1 VIIQYILYKMSQE
14 QSTQS
19 VSNANNAKSDN
30 ILDGNAEF
38 QIIDWYS
45 ENYDKRDS
53 EDDSGAQNE
62 YGGYNDR
69 VGYESDDEERE
80 GYEYDEEQERYIR
93 VDENGDPIEQEE
105 LSAQYTIY
113 MFGRDMNN
121 RTYNVEVREFT
132 PYFYIRIPDGANS
145 DKHRKAFEEWVRQNM
160 GMKHRDGLLRTTL
173 LQKKS
178 FRNFDN
184 HKTYNFV
191 RLVFNNTTSMQNAV
205 GLFQD
210 RVKSAS
216 DDRKS
221 KLYPKRNLYIPG
233 IKSPQGFIYSVYEN
247 MIDSLLKFIHHK
259 SIQPVGWVRLPKGKF
274 QIRDNNLTHCDYNL
288 SVCWNDV
295 KVVERDTNSPF
306 RVMAFDIECDSAHGD
321 FPLPI
326 KDYTKLGR
334 EIYMTYLKIEKKIT
348 ELRQEART
356 LEKSI
361 SYTEAR
367 LAEQEKEKEKEKSKK
382 ANAKKSIVPS
392 SSLTGEKMIENIPE
406 AKEDLERIQVS
417 LNSLVNLMEHKREY
431 AWACIHKAFGLVPE
445 FIEVE
450 EGEEDDEDDEEEK
463 VNEKDKKKG
472 KNASFDPDEPMVGS
486 YDWIYN
492 YRTYIDD
499 INTVYPKNASA
510 KPAETV
516 IKRVSKVI
524 ENQLVVPTDE
534 KSIDRKN
541 AQAKAIQHIIDSL
554 NKNFPALEGDKTIQ
568 IGMSF
573 IKYGQTTPYQ
583 NYMITVGTC
592 TPLHNA
598 ITIECQTER
607 ELLLKFREIL
617 LKEDPDIITGYNID
631 GFDTAWLF
639 KRASECG
646 ISDTFS
652 KLSRFNDFKSILKER
667 QVKSATGELVR
678 REYVELPGRIQL
690 DIMPQV
696 QKSYNLESYKLDDV
710 SAEFMNGKVESF
722 EYDEKADRTKIYTNA
737 TKGMHVR
744 NYVMFNEID
753 GYLEKKYRDGQKF
766 EVRDMGVTDDGKK
779 WFIVDSHIKLNMTR
793 KCLWCLGKDDTSPS
807 DIFRLQKGT
816 AEDRYIIAKYCMM
829 DVILCIELLNKLEL
843 LNNNIGMANVCR
855 NPLSWIINRGQGVK
869 ILSLVAY
876 FIREK
881 GYLLPFLYK
890 DLIERESYEGAVVLD
905 PMPNI
910 YIDDPISV
918 LDYGS
923 LYPSSMIERNLSHE
937 TIISANDKT
946 YLGEEGAKLLNELGY
961 DYEDVTYDTYGYTSN
976 GSKVKTGVKTVRY
989 VQYRDGSKGIIPQIL
1004 QYLIK
1009 NRKDTRN
1016 KIAYQTC
1023 VLSNGKTVTGMYNE
1037 KKRTIRDDKGTF
1049 EIPEGVTVVSTEETY
1064 NEFQQKV
1071 LDGLQLAFKITA
1083 NSLYGQ
1089 IGAMT
1094 SDIYYK
1100 EIAASTT
1107 ATGRERLIQAKE
1119 YAENTQNYPQKLND
1133 GRTIYLQNKVIYG
1146 DSCTGDTPIMLRV
1159 GSEIQLQTIAD
1170 FDESKWSA
1178 YREFKSDDPELTD
1191 KQQVNMENEN
1201 VSIWTHKGWAKVRR
1215 VIRHHTYK
1223 KIYRVLT
1230 HQGCVDVTEDHSL
1243 LDLNANQ
1250 IKPKD
1255 CQIGMELLHSFPMC
1269 GSIGTLYDTHEFKT
1283 ESKLEAQRYY
1293 THNRDN
1299 GYHVSIQVIDSQYI
1313 LERQWTPIENN
1324 AIVDIRILHEKYDDY
1339 VYDIETEAG
1348 VFHAGIGSMIIKNTD
1363 SVFVRFQCL
1372 DDDGKPLSG
1381 REARAKSIKLAIDT
1395 EHAIQKTILRDPQVL
1410 EYEKT
1415 FHPFILFSKKR
1426 YIGDLYEFDPDK
1438 FARKSM
1444 GIVLKRRDNAP
1455 IVKIVYGE
1463 VIDTIMKEKNIPK
1476 AVSLFQRRMRS
1487 LANNEHID
1495 IDTLIITKTLSSFYK
1510 DPDRIAHKVL
1520 ADRMAERDPGN
1531 RPLTGDRIPF
1541 VYIKKKGKNVL
1552 QGDRIEHPDYY
1563 KQQMMNTE
1571 FEAETMK
1578 IDAEFYIM
1586 NQVRKPVTQIFALC
1600 IDKIPGFKG
1609 DMKVYDKKYKELITE
1624 GKHQINEC
1632 IKRVNE
1638 LKRRD
1643 VEKLIMSDVMI
1654 ILGHQRDKTQSIEN
1668 FFKKVSK
1675 NVKEGS
1681 EDTSNL

>member
-1 VIIQYILYKMSQE
+1 MPQLPP
-14 QSTQS
+14 
-19 VSNANNAKSDN
+19 SD
-30 ILDGNAEF
+30 IEF

-45 ENYDKRDS
+45 ENYDKRDN
-53 EDDSGAQNE
+53 DDDTGAQNE
-62 YGGYNDR
+62 YGGYNDNN
-69 VGYESDDEERE
+69 YNDDSDGDDHEM
-80 GYEYDEEQERYIR
+80 EYDEEQQRYIR

-105 LSAQYTIY
+105 LSAKYVIHI
-113 MFGRDMNN
+113 FGRDKQGN
-121 RTYNVEVREFT
+121 TYSVEVREFT
-132 PYFYIRIPDGANS
+132 PYFYVRVPDHATGK
-145 DKHRKAFEEWVRQNM
+145 KHREAFEGWVRESM
-160 GMKHRDGLLRTTL
+160 HFKHRDGLLHTTL
-173 LQKKS
+173 VQKKS

-184 HKTYNFV
+184 HRTYNFI

-205 GLFQD
+205 QLFQH
-210 RVKSAS
+210 RVKDSS
-216 DDRKS
+216 DSRFS
-221 KLYPKRNLYIPG
+221 KLYPKRNVSIPG
-233 IKSPQGFIYSVYEN
+233 VTTASGFQFDLYEN
-247 MIDSLLKFIHHK
+247 MIDPLLKFIHHK
-259 SIQPVGWVRLPKGKF
+259 SVKPVGWVRMSSKNVEV
-274 QIRDNNLTHCDYNL
+274 RDTTLSNCTYNL
-288 SVCWNDV
+288 AVKWTDIKVIDV
-295 KVVERDTNSPF
+295 EETAPF

-321 FPLPI
+321 FPVPI

-334 EIYMTYLKIEKKIT
+334 EIYMTYVKIEKRIT
-348 ELRQEART
+348 ELGQEIKT
-356 LEKSI
+356 LEKNI
-361 SYTEAR
+361 RFTETK
-367 LAEQEKEKEKEKSKK
+367 LAEQAEKATKGKK
-382 ANAKKSIVPS
+382 KNASASTSASASALS
-392 SSLTGEKMIENIPE
+392 SFGISSTMGDGKMVEDIDG
-406 AKEDLERIQVS
+406 AKETLSDLQNQLESLQRIV
-417 LNSLVNLMEHKREY
+417 EYKREY
-431 AWACIHKAFGLVPE
+431 AWACIQRAFQTRTDTDE
-445 FIEVE
+445 QQ
-450 EGEEDDEDDEEEK
+450 DDVKSDDSEMTVDEP
-463 VNEKDKKKG
+463 VNEPVKKKSRRKTATFDTNEPSIDHLG
-472 KNASFDPDEPMVGS
+472 WTEQYKSFF
-486 YDWIYN
+486 
-492 YRTYIDD
+492 DD
-499 INTVYPKNASA
+499 INVVYPKSKSVKPDAS
-510 KPAETV
+510 V
-516 IKRVSKVI
+516 FKRVATTIAK
-524 ENQLVVPTDE
+524 QLNIPKDE

-541 AQAKAIQHIIDSL
+541 AQSKSIQHIIDTL
-554 NKNFPALEGDKTIQ
+554 NKNFPSLEGDKTIQ
-568 IGMSF
+568 IGLSF

-598 ITIECQTER
+598 ITIECKTER
-607 ELLLKFREIL
+607 ELLLKFREVM

-646 ISDTFS
+646 ISDRFAR
-652 KLSRFNDFKSILKER
+652 LSRFVEFQSILKER

-722 EYDEKADRTKIYTNA
+722 EYDEKTDRTKIYTSA

-779 WFIVDSHIKLNMTR
+779 WFIVDSHVKLNMSR

-843 LNNNIGMANVCR
+843 LNNNIGMANVCM

-876 FIREK
+876 FIRK
-881 GYLLPFLYK
+881 KDYLLPYLYK
-890 DLIERESYEGAVVLD
+890 DLFDRESYEGAVVLD

-937 TIISANDKT
+937 TIIGGNDKT
-946 YLGEEGAKLLNELGY
+946 YLGEEGAKLLNKLGY

-976 GSKVKTGVKTVRY
+976 GSKIKTGVKTVRY
-989 VQYRDGSKGIIPQIL
+989 VQYRDGTKGVIPQIL

-1023 VLSNGKTVTGMYNE
+1023 VLSNGQTVTGMYNE

-1049 EIPEGVTVVSTEETY
+1049 EIPEGVTVISAEETY

-1089 IGAMT
+1089 IGAKT

-1159 GSEIQLQTIAD
+1159 GSEVQLQTIAD

-1243 LDLNANQ
+1243 LDLDANQ
-1250 IKPKD
+1250 IKPKK
-1255 CQIGMELLHSFPMC
+1255 CRVGMELLHSFPTC
-1269 GSIGTLYDTHEFKT
+1269 ESYDPSYDIDEFRT
-1283 ESKLEAQRYY
+1283 TSKLVAQQYY
-1293 THNRDN
+1293 YHNRNN
-1299 GYHVSIQVIDSQYI
+1299 GYGIELCVEDSVYI
-1313 LERQWTPIENN
+1313 LRRHMMHIHNN
-1324 AIVDIRILHEKYDDY
+1324 EIVQVRLLYEKYDDY

-1438 FARKSM
+1438 FSRKSM

-1476 AVSLFQRRMRS
+1476 AAALFQRRMRS
-1487 LANNEHID
+1487 LANNEHVD

-1531 RPLTGDRIPF
+1531 KPLTGDRIPF

-1563 KQQMMNTE
+1563 KQQMMNPAHE
-1571 FEAETMK
+1571 GETMK

-1600 IDKIPGFKG
+1600 IDKIPGFRG
-1609 DMKVYDKKYKELITE
+1609 DMKVYDKKYKELIAE
-1624 GKHQINEC
+1624 GKHPINEC

-1643 VEKLIMSDVMI
+1643 VEKILMADVMV

-1668 FFKKVSK
+1668 FFKKINKNPRTEAQIEDVSDDK
-1675 NVKEGS
+1675 
-1681 EDTSNL
+1681 